1 MATNSISFDRAANY
15 YDQTRHLS
23 EPMATQGLQLIL
35 DRAGPRAKI
44 LEVGA
49 GTGRIGVPLL
59 QHGADWI
66 GCDLSIEMMSKLRAK
81 IPAARLARVNAA
93 QLPFVSDRFDAVIT
107 IHVLHLVGPWRA
119 ALREI
124 KRVLKPGGVYLNNGN
139 WHDETAPSRRLRNYW
154 RERITAHGAYWQ
166 RPGLQS
172 QEELAA
178 ELRSLGATLE
188 TTEVARW
195 HTRSTPREEIDSLA
209 SRQYSESWNIPDDVF
224 NITLDEL
231 REWAAHEYGDLD
243 QLFDEERRLIFDTI
257 RF

>member
-1 MATNSISFDRAANY
+1 MTTHSISFDRAANY
-15 YDQTRHLS
+15 YDQTRQLS

-35 DRAGPRAKI
+35 DRAGPQARI

-66 GCDLSIEMMSKLRAK
+66 GCDLSSEMMSKLRAK
-81 IPAARLARVNAA
+81 VPTARLAQTNAA
-93 QLPFVSDRFDAVIT
+93 QLPFVADRFDAAIT

-124 KRVLKPGGVYLNNGN
+124 KRVLKPGGVYLNSGI

-154 RERITAHGAYWQ
+154 RERIEIHGASWQ

-172 QEELAA
+172 QEELIA
-178 ELRSLGATLE
+178 ELRSLNATLE
-188 TTEVARW
+188 TIEVARW
-195 HTRSTPREEIDSLA
+195 RTPSTLREEIDSLA
-209 SRQYSESWNIPDDVF
+209 SRQFSESWNIPDDVF
-224 NITLDEL
+224 NMTLDEL
-231 REWAAHEYGDLD
+231 RAWAAHEYGDLD
-243 QLFDEERRLIFDTI
+243 QSFDEERRLIFEVI